1 MIGITLL
8 VIPQNFAMYGFYTGV
23 LGIVIVFV
31 VNSCS
36 TYLIIKA
43 RNVFKR
49 QPISSM
55 SDLAVACYGSKAKL
69 PMDVFVIMI

>member
-8 VIPQNFAMYGFYTGV
+8 IIPQNFAMYGFYTGALGVV
-23 LGIVIVFV
+23 LVFV
-31 VNSCS
+31 VNSIS

-49 QPISSM
+49 
-55 SDLAVACYGSKAKL
+55 
-69 PMDVFVIMI
+69 